1 MQVQSQA
8 LVSRLSKHIYQEFL
22 REMPLGRKIRIESVD
37 QALAIELAGA
47 LRILVE
53 AEGNE
58 GPDAPVLIAVIDATT
73 PDGNLRIDVPKAIES
88 RNRLSR
94 ILYLDP
100 ESVGAMNGNLGVNAF
115 DTRSLLE
122 VYAGAIKSLKA
133 DVRLLEGGDE
143 VLRAI
148 ARNIPAGCSVLSQA
162 ELLLD
167 VLSSENIFHSLGK
180 NLWRLG
186 LIPDLGDE
194 VMERLADNARVS
206 DILSGRTRPLSTG
219 NERLDAAGV
228 TPGSFRNS
236 VQTSLEPFPDNF
248 SQWLENL
255 SEEQSFHLWP
265 ISSEKVYDIEE
276 LAVKP
281 FILPDGKVDPK
292 CKLKKDETSGS
303 LVAANKVSVYWSTNP
318 TNLASVH
325 TWQIDLAP
333 PAEILDDFPVIR
345 DFKVKH
351 EKRMATL
358 TWKLTED
365 DLDNIAPRY
374 VVRISALDEFGQV
387 LKLVD
392 GNPAV
397 VESQEFIL
405 DVEPGGDGGESTSS
419 INAWSVPEGVLE
431 KILGGRDSISETG
444 PTWGKDKQDFS
455 LSISAFEKIRIP
467 ISRFIIEAQSHAFA
481 NVEKSFWHSV
491 SSPSGSEVS
500 FAMATSKEL
509 ELPPTVQK
517 LRKNFLQI
525 AASKN
530 EARMSVEAMAWD
542 EELRDLA
549 EAYLVSFRK
558 ALEENQEP
566 NNLRALLLHD
576 TVSVT
581 TSSPRGAVTG
591 VVLLPTHPL
600 RLCWVSE
607 HDRLLREWMS
617 GAAAAK
623 SSAQR
628 RSQVDMPLV
637 RRITPANFPFLLLG
651 GESIDTLRAF
661 SYYEELTHGSSLY
674 LDASSADFQ
683 LESIALRRVL
693 DIPRTGSSGS
703 DTSAALVGE
712 RMHRYRRA
720 HMDSPGLR
728 TLVLNSADAEVPA
741 EAAKRLISRLGTE
754 AAGMKLDFIGY
765 GPMSS
770 FANPMSHLTKLQREM
785 SQVDEVSKDEERP
798 QVSVISR
805 ELDEVANDSSEAHLA
820 LVQGVAS
827 LQVSPT
833 QGPKGLSATLR
844 GLLTPI
850 TSSKWEH
857 EEQIGFFTKPAL
869 ETKNTKKKSELV
881 LGHAALLSSLSRYLF
896 GSNNPAG
903 LELQVD
909 PSTLD
914 RLRAAHSRADWVLTL
929 DRNIGLSLYE
939 DLVGDALGGAYV
951 LDYAPDFIDGL
962 GDRLTV
968 TTTRKDELER
978 VISGAMTKL
987 GLKNE
992 GIGAPELLRTLA
1004 SVSGRL
1010 ALRLLGDDTS
1020 AVEALG
1026 LAATISHLSQNGS
1039 LKDTVLIPVDAHLDI
1054 FGSHARRDEDSA
1066 ERCDV
1071 LLLRLTQT
1079 SHSIEFLEVKAR
1091 SGNIDA
1097 KLFKTMAFQVDQTH
1111 DLIKNRLFGNEQPRV
1126 DSELQWARWCSL
1138 LHFYADRAGLHGYI
1152 GEAKLMEIHSFI
1164 DRIEINKESPTVSK
1178 SGYIVSVQGK
1188 QADVPDSFE
1197 SLKLHLLNA
1206 TQFEDMGFT
1215 TEFREPSIEI
1225 ETSSTSISGEASDSK
1240 PDSFPSVQPDESSK
1254 SFGASEE
1261 GSSDSTP
1268 ESSAEIV
1275 DEGTTA
1281 PPTPDVESGA
1291 KDFLE
1296 PVLSDPD
1303 QLMEEI
1309 KPENE
1314 PEPQDPAT
1322 IQTKVVV
1329 IQLGEEIM

>member
-1 MQVQSQA
+1 
-8 LVSRLSKHIYQEFL
+8 
-22 REMPLGRKIRIESVD
+22 
-37 QALAIELAGA
+37 
-47 LRILVE
+47 
-53 AEGNE
+53 
-58 GPDAPVLIAVIDATT
+58 
-73 PDGNLRIDVPKAIES
+73 
-88 RNRLSR
+88 
-94 ILYLDP
+94 
-100 ESVGAMNGNLGVNAF
+100 
-115 DTRSLLE
+115 
-122 VYAGAIKSLKA
+122 
-133 DVRLLEGGDE
+133 
-143 VLRAI
+143 
-148 ARNIPAGCSVLSQA
+148 
-162 ELLLD
+162 
-167 VLSSENIFHSLGK
+167 
-180 NLWRLG
+180 
-186 LIPDLGDE
+186 
-194 VMERLADNARVS
+194 
-206 DILSGRTRPLSTG
+206 
-219 NERLDAAGV
+219 
-228 TPGSFRNS
+228 
-236 VQTSLEPFPDNF
+236 
-248 SQWLENL
+248 
-255 SEEQSFHLWP
+255 
-265 ISSEKVYDIEE
+265 
-276 LAVKP
+276 
-281 FILPDGKVDPK
+281 
-292 CKLKKDETSGS
+292 
-303 LVAANKVSVYWSTNP
+303 
-318 TNLASVH
+318 
-325 TWQIDLAP
+325 
-333 PAEILDDFPVIR
+333 
-345 DFKVKH
+345 
-351 EKRMATL
+351 
-358 TWKLTED
+358 
-365 DLDNIAPRY
+365 
-374 VVRISALDEFGQV
+374 
-387 LKLVD
+387 
-392 GNPAV
+392 
-397 VESQEFIL
+397 
-405 DVEPGGDGGESTSS
+405 
-419 INAWSVPEGVLE
+419 
-431 KILGGRDSISETG
+431 
-444 PTWGKDKQDFS
+444 
-455 LSISAFEKIRIP
+455 
-467 ISRFIIEAQSHAFA
+467 
-481 NVEKSFWHSV
+481 
-491 SSPSGSEVS
+491 
-500 FAMATSKEL
+500 
-509 ELPPTVQK
+509 
-517 LRKNFLQI
+517 
-525 AASKN
+525 
-530 EARMSVEAMAWD
+530 
-542 EELRDLA
+542 
-549 EAYLVSFRK
+549 
-558 ALEENQEP
+558 
-566 NNLRALLLHD
+566 
-576 TVSVT
+576 
-581 TSSPRGAVTG
+581 
-591 VVLLPTHPL
+591 
-600 RLCWVSE
+600 
-607 HDRLLREWMS
+607 
-617 GAAAAK
+617 
-623 SSAQR
+623 
-628 RSQVDMPLV
+628 
-637 RRITPANFPFLLLG
+637 
-651 GESIDTLRAF
+651 
-661 SYYEELTHGSSLY
+661 
-674 LDASSADFQ
+674 
-683 LESIALRRVL
+683 
-693 DIPRTGSSGS
+693 
-703 DTSAALVGE
+703 
-712 RMHRYRRA
+712 
-720 HMDSPGLR
+720 
-728 TLVLNSADAEVPA
+728 
-741 EAAKRLISRLGTE
+741 
-754 AAGMKLDFIGY
+754 
-765 GPMSS
+765 
-770 FANPMSHLTKLQREM
+770 
-785 SQVDEVSKDEERP
+785 
-798 QVSVISR
+798 VSVISR

-1039 LKDTVLIPVDAHLDI
+1039 LKDSVLIPVDAHLDI

-1071 LLLRLTQT
+1071 LLLRFTQT

-1111 DLIKNRLFGNEQPRV
+1111 DLIKNRLFGKEQPRV

-1152 GEAKLMEIHSFI
+1152 GDAELMEIHSFI

-1225 ETSSTSISGEASDSK
+1225 ETSLTSMSGEPSASK
-1240 PDSFPSVQPDESSK
+1240 PDSVPSVQTDESSK
-1254 SFGASEE
+1254 RFGAREE
-1261 GSSDSTP
+1261 GSSYSTP

-1275 DEGTTA
+1275 DEVTTT
-1281 PPTPDVESGA
+1281 PTDIP
-1291 KDFLE
+1291 E

-1303 QLMEEI
+1303 PLMEEV

-1322 IQTKVVV
+1322 IQAKVVV